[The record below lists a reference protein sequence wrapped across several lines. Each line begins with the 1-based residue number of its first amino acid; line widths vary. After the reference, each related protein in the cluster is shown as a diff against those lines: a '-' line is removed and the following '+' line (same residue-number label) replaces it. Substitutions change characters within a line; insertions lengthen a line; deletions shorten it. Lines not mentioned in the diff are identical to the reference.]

1 MREKWLL
8 CKAFFKVKILTR
20 FQFPVAYWLGFFGQ
34 IVTYGANF
42 VVIAIAVSSFGE
54 LHGWKAEEILLLYA
68 FTLMSYAIGAFFT
81 FLSSTGLADNIRSGA
96 FDMSLTKPMNPF
108 LFQMLNYDLEL
119 AYLSHFTLAL
129 GVMIYALVRVGFAA
143 TLGNIVL
150 LVLFVLGASAIQGAL
165 QVFASLFSFHT
176 VNENPMFMVVSQW
189 KDFLK
194 YPISIYGSVLQII
207 LTIFLPIG
215 FINFYPAQYLLS
227 KPDGLFSPWLG
238 LLTPVVGTGLF
249 LLAYKLW
256 MRCLKHY
263 NSSGS

>member
-1 MREKWLL
+1 MKNLWLL
-8 CKAFFKVKILTR
+8 YKAFFKVKILTKL
-20 FQFPVAYWLGFFGQ
+20 QFPVAYWLGFFGQ

-42 VVIAIAVSSFGE
+42 AVIAIAVSSFGE

-81 FLSSTGLADNIRSGA
+81 FLSSTGLAENIRSGA

-108 LFQMLNYDLEL
+108 SFQMLNYDLEL

-129 GVMIYALVRVGFAA
+129 GVMIYALIRVGFVV
-143 TLGNIVL
+143 TFGNIVL
-150 LVLFVLGASAIQGAL
+150 LVLFILGAAAIQGAL

-176 VNENPMFMVVSQW
+176 VNENPMFMVVTQF

-194 YPISIYGSVLQII
+194 YPISIYGAVLQFF
-207 LTIFLPIG
+207 LTFILPIG

-227 KPDGLFSPWLG
+227 KPDGVFSPWLG
-238 LLTPVVGTGLF
+238 LLTPLVGAGLF
-249 LLAYKLW
+249 FLAYKLW